1 MQGKSVPIIKQDSLH
16 SESRYRLVLTFGDET
31 IRRFPENTAA
41 MQKLAA
47 RDYEDMLD
55 VSTRSILLA
64 YNGYTHDFCS
74 QCSIS
79 PFEGLFPGK
88 HNDIVLSLLFTMCTW
103 HCLAKLRMHTDSSLE
118 TLEDETKRLGR
129 QARRFKKTTCEEFT
143 ARELPK
149 EIAARGRRE
158 AARIAKGKRPTTK
171 AEKIKLK
178 KFNINTPKFHILG
191 HYVRKIR
198 WFGTTDSCSTQIVS
212 DLFFFTLCGVS
223 SYFLKGEMQHKRVK
237 RLYAMTN
244 KRNAAKDVSK
254 LEAQQRKVK
263 SLYSKLNK
271 DHEDLPQ
278 TAPEAHY
285 HMAQSRKNWIHLP
298 SWLNENEGDPALTV
312 SCFRVSC
319 QLRDTSLTRLN
330 EHHRISNKNFAP
342 TSLLVSSA
350 GLKTT
355 NSLRTKSMDLR
366 SGMIDFTGSMYCEST
381 TRLTIFAEQPTE
393 STQVLILMSFF
404 FLVIQRPTILT
415 AMLVL
420 SVSFMLILLSLARD
434 ILLWDSRESMSFGS
448 GIFKST

>member
-16 SESRYRLVLTFGDET
+16 SESRYRLVPTFGDET

-198 WFGTTDSCSTQIVS
+198 WFGTTDSCKI
-212 DLFFFTLCGVS
+212 G
-223 SYFLKGEMQHKRVK
+223 R
-237 RLYAMTN
+237 
-244 KRNAAKDVSK
+244 
-254 LEAQQRKVK
+254 
-263 SLYSKLNK
+263 
-271 DHEDLPQ
+271 
-278 TAPEAHY
+278 AH
-285 HMAQSRKNWIHLP
+285 
-298 SWLNENEGDPALTV
+298 V
-312 SCFRVSC
+312 
-319 QLRDTSLTRLN
+319 
-330 EHHRISNKNFAP
+330 
-342 TSLLVSSA
+342 
-350 GLKTT
+350 
-355 NSLRTKSMDLR
+355 
-366 SGMIDFTGSMYCEST
+366 
-381 TRLTIFAEQPTE
+381 
-393 STQVLILMSFF
+393 
-404 FLVIQRPTILT
+404 
-415 AMLVL
+415 
-420 SVSFMLILLSLARD
+420 
-434 ILLWDSRESMSFGS
+434 
-448 GIFKST
+448 